1 MQARR
6 RASSRR
12 TWAATTSCGIVR
24 QFVAGVQCNVVG
36 LTVRAVDDQIASV
49 VQLIGKPLRGHA
61 ADEAATI
68 VARLEHRQLTRL
80 AAHGPLHRSDDVA
93 TLTQGTQGLLGIGM
107 NGPGAGLHL
116 VG

>member
-1 MQARR
+1 M
-6 RASSRR
+6 
-12 TWAATTSCGIVR
+12 
-24 QFVAGVQCNVVG
+24 G